1 MKTEIKTEIVIA
13 SYMETLNWVGVF
25 KCFNDNLG
33 LLPSCKF
40 TIYRTGNSMDGA
52 FMLTNRGREAGQ
64 WLTHIVE
71 RYETLADVTFFV
83 QADLGASFGV
93 SGDIWPQDMNV
104 IKQFRLPTGG
114 REPFQSPVD
123 DFSFRIWPNWDR
135 VRCIVSE
142 PKMTEQ
148 YNFGISLGHPEPTPP
163 EVRLIW
169 DKAPE
174 KIQWPQGGN
183 FLGAQHV
190 LTRKFI
196 HRLPRSYYEDILQ
209 KVRKHELAH
218 WLEFGKW
225 PTIIYD
231 IFRQG
236 PLKGSKRHE
245 NSRATRNQ
253 PSPAG

>member
-1 MKTEIKTEIVIA
+1 MKNEIVVA
-13 SYMETLNWVGVF
+13 SYNESLAWVDVF
-25 KCFNDNLG
+25 KCFNDRLR
-33 LLPSCKF
+33 LLPNCEVA
-40 TIYRTGNSMDGA
+40 IYRTGKRMDGA
-52 FMLTNRGREAGQ
+52 VMLENKGREAGQ
-64 WLTHIVE
+64 WLAHIVE

-83 QADLGASFGV
+83 QADLGAAFGLDG
-93 SGDIWPQDMNV
+93 SEWPHDLNA
-104 IKQFRLPTGG
+104 IKQFKPASG
-114 REPFQSPVD
+114 
-123 DFSFRIWPNWDR
+123 DFSFSIWPSLDR
-135 VRCIVSE
+135 VRCVIGE
-142 PKMTEQ
+142 PGMTEE
-148 YNFGISLGHPEPTPP
+148 YNVGIGPGHPEATPS
-163 EVRLIW
+163 EVRLLW
-169 DKAPE
+169 GDCAPE
-174 KIQWPQGGN
+174 VIRWPQGGH

-196 HRLPRSYYEDILQ
+196 HRLPRSYYEDILG

-236 PLKGSKRHE
+236 PLKGSKGHE